1 MAKFSTSLRGHKNT
15 AWVSVCFLSSIFM
28 IHGYSWIKTDSRG
41 RLLNEIALRLMGSYP
56 FRSRCAVH
64 LFFVQIMVI
73 VPCFAHQYSK
83 RHIMDTIAYCKDNW
97 IPPYT
102 YIYTLT
108 LPPNPNPNPNL
119 YWCAKYG
126 TITQIIDSLLVE
138 TELAQLRMRSTT
150 SMLPQYLK

>member
-1 MAKFSTSLRGHKNT
+1 
-15 AWVSVCFLSSIFM
+15 
-28 IHGYSWIKTDSRG
+28 
-41 RLLNEIALRLMGSYP
+41 
-56 FRSRCAVH
+56 
-64 LFFVQIMVI
+64 
-73 VPCFAHQYSK
+73 
-83 RHIMDTIAYCKDNW
+83 MDTIAYCKDNR

-150 SMLPQYLK
+150 SMLPQCLK